1 MRNRSLFDRFLAV
14 FAPGVALNREKKRL
28 LLENFGDFVASRRFE
43 GASKGRRMAGWNT
56 PGTDANSALLNN
68 LPVLRN
74 RARDLVR
81 NSGWAAKGISVLVE
95 NVVGTGIIGKPVSK
109 SAPKAKRAKELW
121 KLWADSTAC
130 DFEGLHD
137 FAGLQALVM
146 RAVAESG
153 ECLIRRIR
161 IVSEDNVPLQIQVL
175 ESDYLDHTKNEKIEG
190 GGFIVQGVEFDRAG
204 KKVAFWIFMKHPG
217 DVNAGSTKSV
227 RMPAEDFSH
236 IYAVQRPSQVRGV
249 PVLAPVI
256 LSLRDFT
263 DYVDAELVRAR
274 TQACFSVFVS
284 DTEPPI
290 DAVGNGSQLPIDK
303 IEPGLIEYLPPGKQ
317 IQLASPPV
325 VNALDTF
332 ASQTLHQV
340 AAGMQ
345 IPFESLTGDYS
356 RVNFSSGRM
365 GWIEFQR
372 NIDGWRWRVLVP
384 RLCDVVWKWFIEA
397 AFLAGAN
404 LEGVSV
410 SWTAPRREMI
420 DPTSEINSTLSAVR
434 GGLMTISE
442 AIRQSGYDP
451 DEVMAERALDD
462 ARLDEMGIQLDSDP
476 RKTMKAGMT
485 QPDVTVEKSAEL
497 KAKADALAGANEG
510 NA

>member
-1 MRNRSLFDRFLAV
+1 MRKRTLFDRFLAV
-14 FAPGVALNREKKRL
+14 IAPQTAVKREKARF
-28 LLENFGDFVASRRFE
+28 LLENLSERRFE
-43 GASKGRRMAGWNT
+43 GAAKGRRMAGWNT
-56 PGTDANSALLNN
+56 PGTDPNAALLNN
-68 LPVLRN
+68 LPMLRN

-95 NVVGTGIIGKPVSK
+95 NVVGTGIIGKPMSK
-109 SAPKAKRAKELW
+109 SAPKAKKAKELW
-121 KLWADSTAC
+121 QAWADNTGM
-130 DFEGLHD
+130 DFDGIHD
-137 FAGLQALVM
+137 FSGIQALVM
-146 RAVAESG
+146 RSVAESG

-161 IVSEDNVPLQIQVL
+161 TTEGVVPLQIQVL
-175 ESDYLDHTKNEKIEG
+175 ESDYLDHSKNEKFDN

-204 KKVAFWIFMKHPG
+204 KKVAFWIFLKHPG
-217 DVNAGSTKSV
+217 DVNASSAKSV

-236 IYAVQRPSQVRGV
+236 IFAVQRPSQVRGI

-284 DTEPPI
+284 DTEPPL
-290 DAVGNGSQLPIDK
+290 DAIANGSTLPIDK

-325 VNALDTF
+325 VNALDQF

-384 RLCDVVWKWFIEA
+384 RLCDVVWKWFVES

-420 DPTSEINSTLSAVR
+420 DPSTEVNSTINAVR
-434 GGLMTISE
+434 GGLMTLSE

-451 DEVMAERALDD
+451 DEVIAERAVDD
-462 ARLDEMGIQLDSDP
+462 ARLEELGIQLDSDP

-485 QPDVTVEKSAEL
+485 QPDVTVEKSAEM
-497 KAKADALAGANEG
+497 KAKAVAQAAASGNDEG